1 MRLVEHTLIFV
12 VLGGMHAMRLGAF
25 EGRRR
30 ALKTRKL
37 LGGTE
42 EKNSYPDK
50 GSLTCPTRQINDLIG
65 IWPPSILIACNLP
78 GHEIVK

>member
-1 MRLVEHTLIFV
+1 MISV
-12 VLGGMHAMRLGAF
+12 VLEGMHAMSLGAF

-30 ALKTRKL
+30 AIKALKGSETREL

-42 EKNSYPDK
+42 KKNSNLDK
-50 GSLTCPTRQINDLIG
+50 ASMTCPTSKQINDFKV

>member
-1 MRLVEHTLIFV
+1 
-12 VLGGMHAMRLGAF
+12 MRLGAF

-30 ALKTRKL
+30 AIKALKGSETREL

-42 EKNSYPDK
+42 EINSYLDK
-50 GSLTCPTRQINDLIG
+50 ASMTCPTSKQMNYFIV